1 MIYRIFVFPPVP
13 LVPKFKNITNFSTSV
28 TFDINVFTPTSA
40 FGNPH
45 SFAACTNDGITN
57 EGGEETSGTVSE
69 TDMFIGTWSG
79 HGEWT
84 FNADG
89 TCMYEYFDQY
99 EGHWTYD
106 SESRTLIT
114 DVLEWNWKIINVSEN
129 MWTGEHLA
137 GSKDT
142 YTYSRVEI

>member
-1 MIYRIFVFPPVP
+1 MGHS
-13 LVPKFKNITNFSTSV
+13 L
-28 TFDINVFTPTSA
+28 INDLILSSISA
-40 FGNPH
+40 FLSAFSSVKNALDNILNSF

-69 TDMFIGTWSG
+69 ADMFIGTWSG

>member
-1 MIYRIFVFPPVP
+1 MKKVLFLAVVMVGLF
-13 LVPKFKNITNFSTSV
+13 
-28 TFDINVFTPTSA
+28 
-40 FGNPH
+40 

-69 TDMFIGTWSG
+69 ADMFIGTWSG

-114 DVLEWNWKIINVSEN
+114 DVLEWNWEIINVSEN